1 MNQSQASPEREA
13 ACPSDED
20 GSNVST
26 VIFED
31 VDPEDVD
38 SDLSEAT
45 KDDDADGSMAP
56 L

>member
-31 VDPEDVD
+31 ADPEDVD

-45 KDDDADGSMAP
+45 KDGDADGSMAA